1 MAKAPRITLYSAP
14 GCPHC
19 RQAAEFLRKH
29 GVAFQE
35 LNVRASPK
43 ALKQLERLGARGVPV
58 ILVGEKRLD
67 GFNGPKL
74 KQMLVA
80 AGIQLG

>member
-1 MAKAPRITLYSAP
+1 MAKPPRVTLYSAP

-67 GFNGPKL
+67 GFKGPKL
-74 KQMLVA
+74 KQILLK
-80 AGIQLG
+80 AGIKLA

>member
-1 MAKAPRITLYSAP
+1 MGGKTPRVTLYSAP

-19 RQAAEFLRKH
+19 RQAGEFLRKH

-43 ALKQLERLGARGVPV
+43 ALKQLERLGTRGVPV

-74 KQMLVA
+74 KQMLQA
-80 AGIQLG
+80 AGIRV